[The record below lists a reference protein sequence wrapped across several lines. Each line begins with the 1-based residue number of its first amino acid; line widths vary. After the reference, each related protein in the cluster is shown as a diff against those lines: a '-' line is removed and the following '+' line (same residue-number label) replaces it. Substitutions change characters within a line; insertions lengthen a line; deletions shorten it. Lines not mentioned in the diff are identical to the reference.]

1 MYILSWNAL
10 KREFM
15 HHARVCHGSR
25 LERNLANTSS
35 QREENS
41 REEKRSVEKS
51 RAQHSRAEHSRT
63 EQGTAEHSRTEQSK
77 TDRRWRRSC

>member
-1 MYILSWNAL
+1 MWNAL

-35 QREENS
+35 QREEKR
-41 REEKRSVEKS
+41 REEKRREEKRREAESKVEK
-51 RAQHSRAEHSRT
+51 E
-63 EQGTAEHSRTEQSK
+63 
-77 TDRRWRRSC
+77 